1 MCSSIVATQV
11 RATFVLSSI
20 MYQSSV
26 SVTATLN
33 TTSNASLLLQSWTWK
48 TVKNGFGRRHFSCAV
63 FILYLVHSHI
73 LQTTVT
79 LSRPSYYVYFWRQF
93 YPSCF
98 LKKHL
103 VYWELRL
110 SMMQQSSIVLL
121 LLYCLDFRIL
131 KEFVFWRKYL
141 QNWMYCSFSPQCNI
155 WQNK

>member
-1 MCSSIVATQV
+1 MRLFFFFSKVELEKQSKM
-11 RATFVLSSI
+11 VLGAGI
-20 MYQSSV
+20 
-26 SVTATLN
+26 
-33 TTSNASLLLQSWTWK
+33 SL
-48 TVKNGFGRRHFSCAV
+48 AV

-73 LQTTVT
+73 LKATVT

-131 KEFVFWRKYL
+131 KEFVFLKKIFTKLDILVFFTPIFGKKIAWNHSSIQNHRKFYFWNPFLETIQYTYL
-141 QNWMYCSFSPQCNI
+141 KIYNTP
-155 WQNK
+155 

>member
-1 MCSSIVATQV
+1 MRLFFFFSKVELEKQSKM
-11 RATFVLSSI
+11 VLGAGI
-20 MYQSSV
+20 
-26 SVTATLN
+26 
-33 TTSNASLLLQSWTWK
+33 SL
-48 TVKNGFGRRHFSCAV
+48 AV
-63 FILYLVHSHI
+63 FILYLVHSHV
-73 LQTTVT
+73 LKTTVT

-141 QNWMYCSFSPQCNI
+141 QNWIYWSFSPQYLAKKIAWNHSSI
-155 WQNK
+155 QNHRKFYFWNPFLETIQYTYLKIYNTP